1 MGKFEANN
9 ANLLDDLLNIR
20 QTLFEFKGFHSSSC
34 MLDDILAYEI
44 DDEKDITSISQ
55 GKSIK
60 LDMKKLTKAPL
71 DLTDEK
77 VVFLTVRKNVIS
89 FGKLS
94 GDLFKPNK
102 VLL

>member
-1 MGKFEANN
+1 
-9 ANLLDDLLNIR
+9 
-20 QTLFEFKGFHSSSC
+20 

>member
-1 MGKFEANN
+1 
-9 ANLLDDLLNIR
+9 
-20 QTLFEFKGFHSSSC
+20 

-60 LDMKKLTKAPL
+60 LNLKKLIKPPL
-71 DLTDEK
+71 VLTEEK
-77 VVFLTVRKNVIS
+77 VIFLTVGKKVIS